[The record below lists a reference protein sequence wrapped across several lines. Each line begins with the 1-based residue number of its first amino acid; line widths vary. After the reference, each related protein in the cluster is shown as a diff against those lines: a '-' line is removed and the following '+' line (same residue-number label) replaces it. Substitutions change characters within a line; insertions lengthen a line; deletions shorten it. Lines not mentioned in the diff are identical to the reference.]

1 MVYALKQVS
10 DKVHELSEHVLI
22 PRSVCDEGMG
32 QMFHIRH
39 GMGFVLETLVAVQ
52 K

>member
-1 MVYALKQVS
+1 MTPFPIPIKS
-10 DKVHELSEHVLI
+10 RISMI